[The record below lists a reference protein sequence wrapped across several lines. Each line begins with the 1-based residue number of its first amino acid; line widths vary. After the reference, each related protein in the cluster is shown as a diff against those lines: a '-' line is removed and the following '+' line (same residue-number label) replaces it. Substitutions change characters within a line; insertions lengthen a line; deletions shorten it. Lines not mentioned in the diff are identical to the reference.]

1 MNDGGSHFGSRS
13 GMTHTQP
20 SLAGNSSPSREW
32 RTKAGE
38 DIDASTPPQ
47 IRPQGE
53 AGPADN
59 HGARIP
65 GRDPE
70 SEFPRGFAAGGEEAS
85 SVSEDPAP
93 EQSAESAPACCP
105 SRRSLREADLVVGAK
120 RLAQATE
127 LLRLTAGGM
136 SQRSA
141 SRRVGVT
148 EKAACLLLQ
157 TLKSNPEAT
166 AETFAPRRVNSGR
179 RASVRLDDAEVAAV
193 RAWLL
198 QTNRTSTSGS
208 TPEALRIAAA
218 RGEIRPAVAS
228 LIHSRLAAGQPPL
241 PPAAM
246 AQLRLSETVVRAYRS
261 PRDAWLDYVQSPGSL
276 QVTVD
281 EATGEERLVQP
292 GEVWTIDDGSINL
305 LCIVPGLERP
315 GDACWDRWGVAV
327 GRFQLLLIVDHR
339 SRFITGWSYTAR
351 PRDSYR
357 AEDIVATFHPA
368 IMEHG
373 APRRMVLER
382 GVSAADLVTQ
392 TLGALGVEIV
402 RASSP
407 HQKVVES
414 VFNGLWTRL
423 STLPGQVG
431 RFRGEEEECNRL
443 LTSIRRGACDPRGRL
458 MDLPALLAALRD
470 AVAAHNAA
478 TVNSERI
485 GRWVPSELWASKAA
499 QWLRRVSPADAWM
512 FAPHC
517 SAPIKIRGAL
527 VETSWQPMPGWT
539 VKLAFSAEWLL
550 EYHGTRVVLRYNAHA
565 PECEAVAILAEDCG
579 ERRRGEL
586 LGRLVQVD
594 RIARLT
600 RRALGYGIDPDLGL
614 AETKANAQA
623 LRRHV
628 AAVRPDGKP
637 GLQTHEIRT
646 GTGEARVVETGGG
659 TELQRHS
666 QHETTHRRDGQASTG
681 EATVAGPRAGRAT
694 PGAESVIAARHISA
708 AEDPRLA
715 EFLED
720 DLPVA

>member
-1 MNDGGSHFGSRS
+1 MTDETPSFGSRS
-13 GMTHTQP
+13 GMTYTRSP
-20 SLAGNSSPSREW
+20 LTGNSSPSREW
-32 RTKAGE
+32 RTSAGE
-38 DIDASTPPQ
+38 GNDASTPPQ
-47 IRPQGE
+47 IRPPGE
-53 AGPADN
+53 DGPAEN

-65 GRDPE
+65 GRDPG
-70 SEFPRGFAAGGEEAS
+70 SECSRGRKAAGAAEEGSVCEAAS
-85 SVSEDPAP
+85 KAKSDAAEPA
-93 EQSAESAPACCP
+93 ATCCP
-105 SRRSLREADLVVGAK
+105 PPRSLREGDLIVGAR
-120 RLAQATE
+120 RLAQAHA
-127 LLRLTAGGM
+127 LAKLTAEGV

-141 SRRVGVT
+141 SRRLGIT

-157 TLKSNPEAT
+157 TLRSNPEAT
-166 AETFAPRRVNSGR
+166 AETFAPRRQNSGR
-179 RASVRLDDAEVAAV
+179 RASVLLDDAEVAAV

-198 QTNRTSTSGS
+198 ATNRTSTSGS
-208 TPEALRIAAA
+208 TPEALRLAAS

-228 LIHSRLAAGQPPL
+228 LIQSRLAAGQPPL

-281 EATGEERLVQP
+281 PETGEERLVQP
-292 GEVWTIDDGSINL
+292 GETWTIDDGSINL

-327 GRFQLLLIVDHR
+327 GRFQLLVIVDHR
-339 SRFITGWSYTAR
+339 TRFICGWSYTAR

-373 APRRMVLER
+373 APRRMVLEH
-382 GVSAADLVTQ
+382 GVSAATLVSA
-392 TLGALGVEIV
+392 TLGALGVDID

-431 RFRGEEEECNRL
+431 RFRGEEQECNRL
-443 LTSIRRGACDPRGRL
+443 LVSIRRGACDPRGRI
-458 MDLPALLAALRD
+458 MELPALLAALRD
-470 AVAAHNAA
+470 AVALHNAA
-478 TVNSERI
+478 TVNSERL
-485 GRWVPSELWASKAA
+485 GRWVPSELWSARAPA
-499 QWLRRVSPADAWM
+499 MLRRISPADAWM
-512 FAPHC
+512 FAPNT
-517 SAPIKIRGAL
+517 SAPIKVRGAL

-550 EYHGTRVVLRYNAHA
+550 EFHGIRVVLRYNPHA

-579 ERRRGEL
+579 QRRRGEL

-594 RIARLT
+594 RIARMT
-600 RRALGYGIDPDLGL
+600 RRAMGYGLDPDLGL
-614 AETKANAQA
+614 AETRSNAQA

-637 GLQTHEIRT
+637 GIQTHEIRT
-646 GTGEARVVETGGG
+646 GSGDAQVVETGRAS
-659 TELQRHS
+659 EHDSPSPRHGMFVGKS
-666 QHETTHRRDGQASTG
+666 ARSADLGRGNADEQVNGRG
-681 EATVAGPRAGRAT
+681 ATSPAL
-694 PGAESVIAARHISA
+694 SA

-720 DLPVA
+720 DLPVGT

>member
-1 MNDGGSHFGSRS
+1 MIDGSTSLGSRS
-13 GMTHTQP
+13 GGTDTP
-20 SLAGNSSPSREW
+20 SPLTGHSTPSREW
-32 RTKAGE
+32 RTKAGGL
-38 DIDASTPPQ
+38 IDASTPPQ
-47 IRPQGE
+47 IRPTGE

-59 HGARIP
+59 HGAQLS
-65 GRDPE
+65 GRDP
-70 SEFPRGFAAGGEEAS
+70 GAADVLRDDAVAGAAEAS
-85 SVSEDPAP
+85 DVCEADDAP
-93 EQSAESAPACCP
+93 GQALATCRP
-105 SRRSLREADLVVGAK
+105 SPRSLRESDLLTGAQ

-127 LLRLTAGGM
+127 LLRLVTAEGL
-136 SQRSA
+136 SQRA
-141 SRRVGVT
+141 AALRVGIT
-148 EKAACLLLQ
+148 EKTACLLLQ
-157 TLKSNPEAT
+157 TLRANPEAT
-166 AETFAPRRVNSGR
+166 AETFAPRRQNSGR
-179 RASVRLDDAEVAAV
+179 RASVLLDDAEVAAV
-193 RAWLL
+193 RAWILA
-198 QTNRTSTSGS
+198 TNRTSTSGS
-208 TPEALRIAAA
+208 TPEALRLAAS

-228 LIHSRLAAGQPPL
+228 LIQSRLAAGQPPL

-281 EATGEERLVQP
+281 PETGEERLVQP
-292 GEVWTIDDGSINL
+292 GETWTIDDGSINL

-315 GDACWDRWGVAV
+315 GDSCWDRWGVAV
-327 GRFQLLLIVDHR
+327 GRFQLLVIVDHR
-339 SRFITGWSYTAR
+339 TRFICGWSYTAR

-373 APRRMVLER
+373 APRRMVLEH
-382 GVSAADLVTQ
+382 GVSAATLVSA
-392 TLGALGVEIV
+392 TLGALGVEID

-431 RFRGEEEECNRL
+431 RFRGEEQECNRL
-443 LTSIRRGACDPRGRL
+443 LVSIRRGACDPRGRL
-458 MDLPALLAALRD
+458 MELPALLAALRD
-470 AVAAHNAA
+470 AVALHNAA
-478 TVNSERI
+478 TVNSERL
-485 GRWVPSELWASKAA
+485 GRWVPSELWSARAPA
-499 QWLRRVSPADAWM
+499 MLRRISPADAWM
-512 FAPHC
+512 FSPAT
-517 SAPIKIRGAL
+517 SAPIKVRGAL

-550 EYHGTRVVLRYNAHA
+550 EYHGIRVVLRYNPHA

-579 ERRRGEL
+579 QRRRGEL

-594 RIARLT
+594 RIARMT
-600 RRALGYGIDPDLGL
+600 RRAMGYGLDPDLGL
-614 AETKANAQA
+614 AETRSNAQA

-637 GLQTHEIRT
+637 GIQTHEIRT
-646 GTGEARVVETGGG
+646 GSGDAQVVETGR
-659 TELQRHS
+659 TAEHEHDSPSPRHGMFVGKS
-666 QHETTHRRDGQASTG
+666 ARSADLGRGNADEQVNGRG
-681 EATVAGPRAGRAT
+681 ATSPAL
-694 PGAESVIAARHISA
+694 SA

-720 DLPVA
+720 DLPVGT